1 MKLFKILSY
10 ALVISIFS
18 SCSSDDTD
26 ELPFEEQIVENENMG
41 LLISDSESNVLN
53 FLKPYDSSIL
63 DFQASFSGGSIYAT
77 ESGLYGVITHRDNNF
92 TETFNYGGE
101 IDHGSHSHD
110 LGEQGMAAIS
120 FESQSPTHFKSEQG
134 YVSVYNDGD
143 ATLSLFNENSIY
155 NESSPV
161 RTLNTGSAA
170 HHGAMVIYENGT
182 IAVTELGSGVGL
194 PESVKIINQ
203 SEEVLFQDETVIVT
217 SGIHGNAGNDNV
229 AIFGSNTGILVVK
242 STGQQSLI
250 NYPNDFEDDAWFGSL
265 LSTSDDNLFVG
276 YTTSKGAYFINI
288 EAEEITPIYET
299 SNLFKC
305 ITSKEGDLVVS
316 LTGEGYLN
324 ITEVETGLVKYQG
337 QLNVTMDTEAIDHS
351 AVISSIDLSEDFI
364 YISIPTQKKIVQIQ
378 LNDLSIAN
386 EYNLSITPFQF
397 KILGA
402 DFDH

>member
-1 MKLFKILSY
+1 M
-10 ALVISIFS
+10 
-18 SCSSDDTD
+18 
-26 ELPFEEQIVENENMG
+26 
-41 LLISDSESNVLN
+41 
-53 FLKPYDSSIL
+53 
-63 DFQASFSGGSIYAT
+63 
-77 ESGLYGVITHRDNNF
+77 
-92 TETFNYGGE
+92 
-101 IDHGSHSHD
+101 
-110 LGEQGMAAIS
+110 
-120 FESQSPTHFKSEQG
+120 
-134 YVSVYNDGD
+134 
-143 ATLSLFNENSIY
+143 
-155 NESSPV
+155 
-161 RTLNTGSAA
+161 
-170 HHGAMVIYENGT
+170 
-182 IAVTELGSGVGL
+182 
-194 PESVKIINQ
+194 
-203 SEEVLFQDETVIVT
+203 
-217 SGIHGNAGNDNV
+217 
-229 AIFGSNTGILVVK
+229 
-242 STGQQSLI
+242 
-250 NYPNDFEDDAWFGSL
+250 